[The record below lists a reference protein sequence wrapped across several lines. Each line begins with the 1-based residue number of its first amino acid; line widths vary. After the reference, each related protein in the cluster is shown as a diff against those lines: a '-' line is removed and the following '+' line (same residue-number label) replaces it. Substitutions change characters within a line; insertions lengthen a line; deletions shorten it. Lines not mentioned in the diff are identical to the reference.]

1 MSSSLRISLVLLL
14 AQISDPHIRLDDD
27 ASQPALAAAVERV
40 LTLRPAPAAV
50 LVTGDIANS
59 GDPAEHAR
67 AGELLAPLSMPVLK
81 LAGNHDLLGAP
92 LRYTAEAGGI
102 RIVVCDTSQPGRDD
116 GALDVE
122 WVASQLVPDVPT
134 VIAMHHPPLVT
145 GMQWVDEIGLPA
157 ADIAAL
163 ANLLERS
170 PQVKLVVAGHIHR
183 AASVV
188 LGGCAV
194 ATCASTNIQGRLDFE
209 ATEMVLA
216 QEPPSIL
223 VHAWLGAQFVT
234 HVHPV
239 SSQPL

>member
-1 MSSSLRISLVLLL
+1 VILL
-14 AQISDPHIRLDDD
+14 AQISDPHLRLDDD

-40 LTLRPAPAAV
+40 RALRPAPAAV

-67 AGELLAPLSMPVLK
+67 ADALLAPLEMPVLK

-92 LRYTAEAGGI
+92 LQYVAEAGGL

-122 WVASQLVPDVPT
+122 WVAAQLVPDVPT
-134 VIAMHHPPLVT
+134 VLAMHHPPVAIGLP
-145 GMQWVDEIGLPA
+145 WLDEIGLPA
-157 ADIAAL
+157 DQSAAL
-163 ANLLERS
+163 GALLARS
-170 PQVKLVVAGHIHR
+170 PQVKRVVAGHVHR
-183 AASVV
+183 AVTAV

-194 ATCASTNIQGRLDFE
+194 VTCASTNIQARLDFE
-209 ATEMVLA
+209 APDMVLA
-216 QEPPSIL
+216 AEPPSIL
-223 VHAWLGAQFVT
+223 VHAWLGAEFVT

-239 SSQPL
+239 ASEPL

>member
-1 MSSSLRISLVLLL
+1 MLI

-40 LTLRPAPAAV
+40 LTLRPAPVAV

-67 AGELLAPLSMPVLK
+67 ADELLAPLDMPVLK

-92 LRYTAEAGGI
+92 LQYVTEADGL
-102 RIVVCDTSQPGRDD
+102 RIVACDTSQPGRDD

-122 WVASQLVPDVPT
+122 WVAAQLVPEVPT
-134 VIAMHHPPLVT
+134 VIAMHHPPLLT
-145 GMQWVDEIGLPA
+145 GMQWVDDIGLPA

-163 ANLLERS
+163 GELLERS

-183 AASVV
+183 AASTV
-188 LGGCAV
+188 LGGCGV
-194 ATCASTNIQGRLDFE
+194 VTCASTNIQGRLDFE

-216 QEPPSIL
+216 AEPPSIL
-223 VHAWLGAQFVT
+223 VHTRIGAGLVT

-239 SSQPL
+239 SSEPL

>member
-1 MSSSLRISLVLLL
+1 MLLF

-40 LTLRPAPAAV
+40 LTLRPAPVAV

-67 AGELLAPLSMPVLK
+67 ADELLGPLTMPVLK
-81 LAGNHDLLGAP
+81 LAGNHDLLGAR
-92 LRYTAEAGGI
+92 LQYVAEAGGF

-122 WVASQLVPDVPT
+122 WVAAQLVPDIPT

-145 GMQWVDEIGLPA
+145 GMAWVDDIGLPA
-157 ADIAAL
+157 LDVAAL
-163 ANLLERS
+163 ATLLQRS
-170 PQVKLVVAGHIHR
+170 PQVKLVVGGHIHR
-183 AASVV
+183 AATTV

-194 ATCASTNIQGRLDFE
+194 VTCASTNIQGRLDFE

-216 QEPPSIL
+216 AEPPSIL
-223 VHAWLGAQFVT
+223 VHAWLGAEFVT

-239 SSQPL
+239 ESEPL

>member
-1 MSSSLRISLVLLL
+1 MSLGVILL
-14 AQISDPHIRLDDD
+14 AQISDPHLRLDDD
-27 ASQPALAAAVERV
+27 VSQPALAAAVERV
-40 LTLRPAPAAV
+40 LSLRPAPAAV

-67 AGELLAPLSMPVLK
+67 ADDLLAPLPMPVLK

-92 LRYTAEAGGI
+92 LQYTPEAGGL

-122 WVASQLVPDVPT
+122 WVAAQLVPDVPT

-145 GMQWVDEIGLPA
+145 GMPWVDEIGLPA

-163 ANLLERS
+163 GDLLERS
-170 PQVKLVVAGHIHR
+170 PQVKLVVGGHIHR
-183 AASVV
+183 AATAV

-194 ATCASTNIQGRLDFE
+194 VTCASTNIQGALDFE
-209 ATEMVLA
+209 ATEMTLA
-216 QEPPSIL
+216 AEPPSIL
-223 VHAWLGAQFVT
+223 VHAWLGAGFVT
-234 HVHPV
+234 HVQPV
-239 SSQPL
+239 KSARRPA

>member
-1 MSSSLRISLVLLL
+1 MLI

-40 LTLRPAPAAV
+40 LTLRPAPVAV

-67 AGELLAPLSMPVLK
+67 ADELLAPLDMPVLK

-92 LRYTAEAGGI
+92 LQYVTEAGGL
-102 RIVVCDTSQPGRDD
+102 RIVACDTSQPGRDD

-122 WVASQLVPDVPT
+122 WVAAQLAPEVPT
-134 VIAMHHPPLVT
+134 VIAMHHPPLLT
-145 GMQWVDEIGLPA
+145 GMQWVDDIGLPA
-157 ADIAAL
+157 TDIAAL
-163 ANLLERS
+163 ASLLERS

-183 AASVV
+183 AASTV
-188 LGGCAV
+188 LGGCGV
-194 ATCASTNIQGRLDFE
+194 VTCASTNIQGRLDFE

-216 QEPPSIL
+216 AEPPSIL
-223 VHAWLGAQFVT
+223 VHTRIGAGLVT

-239 SSQPL
+239 SSEPL